1 MRLCARYV
9 RDMRS
14 GLVPFLF
21 SMLCVPL
28 VAQTTSVLRGTV
40 VDAATQS
47 AITGAVVRVMVGDSN
62 HVATTDEQ
70 GAYRFGSIP
79 TGVHALEVA
88 HARYASSAPLEV
100 WVRAGRTETVDIELH
115 ATGRELGGLDVQA
128 DAPQRTAPLG
138 THVLTVEQTLRYPA
152 TFFDPA
158 RLATTA
164 PGVASANDQANHM
177 SVRGNGPASTAYL
190 LEGAEIVTP
199 NHLTNAGTATDLP
212 TLTGG
217 GTTILSAQMLGT
229 SRLLTGGFGASYGN
243 ALGGI
248 MDMHLRR
255 GATDRQA
262 YTLQAGLLGI
272 DLSTEGPFVRDG
284 RSSYVVNYRY
294 STLGLLGS
302 MGVDL
307 GDEAIDFQDLSF
319 HVSVPFDRGSLSIFG
334 MGGISSNRFTA
345 LEDTALW
352 EFDKDSQNIDYAASM
367 GAAGAT
373 FRWRLGENTVWHT
386 TAVISANEQE
396 RTADGVYFGTF
407 AVDTYARLLERKASF
422 VSRLNGA
429 WGARTAWTAGASA
442 MQRTVV
448 KDLGF
453 GTDADT
459 TWLLRPFAQVEHDL
473 NERLH
478 VELGMAVAA
487 CTFSSVWVPEPRALL
502 VWRPGRSN
510 ALSLAAGQRSQLSQV
525 QNFFD
530 GSLFGIIRPPIGPT
544 RLQEVVL
551 AYDQPLTP
559 QLVLHAEV
567 YHQQLR
573 DVPVSAWWSVSNGFS
588 MLNQWDEV
596 DYILLQPTGTG
607 TNTGVE
613 LGVQRRMHHG
623 LFYTVNATWLD
634 ATFTDASEERYGSRW
649 NTTAMGNLIV
659 GKEFEKQKES
669 MKRTWG
675 VNGRVAVMGGQRYTP
690 LDAVGFAT
698 DEAWS
703 AQYDTYQRIDLR
715 VYLKREHTRRTG
727 MWALDLLNLA
737 GAQNVG
743 YIYFDRRKNEV
754 VTKYQLG
761 LIPNISYRIEF

>member
-1 MRLCARYV
+1 MRVGAGYV

-14 GLVPFLF
+14 GLLSFL
-21 SMLCVPL
+21 SLSLCVPL

-40 VDAATQS
+40 VDATTNG
-47 AITGAVVRVMVGDSN
+47 AIAGAEVRVLVGDSL

-70 GAYRFGSIP
+70 GAYQFGAIP
-79 TGVHALEVA
+79 TGVHALDVA
-88 HARYASSAPLEV
+88 HARYASTAPLEV
-100 WVRAGRTETVDIELH
+100 WVRAGRTETVDVELH
-115 ATGRELGGLDVQA
+115 TIGRELGGLEVEA
-128 DAPQRTAPLG
+128 DAPRRTAPLG
-138 THVLTVEQTLRYPA
+138 THLLTVEQTLRYPA

-164 PGVASANDQANHM
+164 PGVASANDQANHL

-199 NHLTNAGTATDLP
+199 NHLTNAGTASDLP

-248 MDMHLRR
+248 MDMRLRR

-272 DLSTEGPFVRDG
+272 DLSTEGPFKREG

-294 STLGLLGS
+294 STLGLLSS

-334 MGGISSNRFTA
+334 MGGISSNRFSA
-345 LEDTALW
+345 LEDTAQW
-352 EFDKDSQNIDYAASM
+352 EFDKDSQNIDYTASM
-367 GAAGAT
+367 GAAGAS
-373 FRWRLGENTVWHT
+373 FHWRLGENSVWHT
-386 TAVISANEQE
+386 TAVLSANDQE
-396 RTADGVYFGTF
+396 RSANGLYYGSL
-407 AVDTYARLLERKASF
+407 AVETSARLLERKASV
-422 VSRLNGA
+422 VSQVRGTA
-429 WGARTAWTAGASA
+429 GARTAWAIGASA
-442 MQRTVV
+442 MERNVLKELDQA
-448 KDLGF
+448 
-453 GTDADT
+453 TDDHT
-459 TWLLRPFAQVEHDL
+459 TWLLRPFAHVEHDL
-473 NERLH
+473 SEKLH
-478 VELGMAVAA
+478 VEVGMAVAA
-487 CTFSSVWVPEPRALL
+487 CTFSSVFVPEPRALL
-502 VWRPGRSN
+502 VWRPGRNN
-510 ALSLAAGQRSQLSQV
+510 ALSLATGQRSQLPQV
-525 QNFFD
+525 QNFI
-530 GSLFGIIRPPIGPT
+530 GSLFGSFMPPIGPT
-544 RLQEVVL
+544 RMQEVVL
-551 AYDQPLTP
+551 AYDQPLGP

-567 YHQQLR
+567 YHQQLQ
-573 DVPVSAWWSVSNGFS
+573 DVPVAGSITALNGFS
-588 MLNQWDEV
+588 MVNQWDEV
-596 DYILLQPTGTG
+596 GLLVLQPTGTG
-607 TNTGVE
+607 ANTGVE

-623 LFYTVNATWLD
+623 LFYAMNATWLD
-634 ATFTDASEERYGSRW
+634 ATFTDVVEERYNARW
-649 NTTAMGNLIV
+649 NTTGMGNLIV
-659 GKEFEKQKES
+659 GKEFAKQKET

-690 LDAVGFAT
+690 LNTVGT
-698 DEAWS
+698 GSIEPWS

-715 VYLKREHTRRTG
+715 VYLKREHTSRTG
-727 MWALDLLNLA
+727 MWALDLLNVA

-761 LIPNISYRIEF
+761 LIPNLSYRIEF